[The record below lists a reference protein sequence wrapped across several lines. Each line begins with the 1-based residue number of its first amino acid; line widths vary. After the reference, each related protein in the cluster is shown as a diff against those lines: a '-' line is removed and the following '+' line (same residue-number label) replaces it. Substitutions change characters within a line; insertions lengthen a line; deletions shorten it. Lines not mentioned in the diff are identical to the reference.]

1 MNWSIPTSVVGT
13 VKHKTYSNIL
23 YCRFYKG
30 IHLDG
35 LGLLLCNQSG
45 LRVLG
50 KEKDLYQEMDGH
62 DLPLQRDKNNLFVT
76 LALLLLF
83 EYCVHLRKHK
93 NLEESPCLKVMSL
106 LVHFNAC
113 TLCLG
118 VCKDI
123 LSE

>member
-1 MNWSIPTSVVGT
+1 MNWSIPPSVVGT

-30 IHLDG
+30 IQLDG
-35 LGLLLCNQSG
+35 VGLLLCNQFG
-45 LRVLG
+45 LSVLG
-50 KEKDLYQEMDGH
+50 RDKDPYQEMDGH
-62 DLPLQRDKNNLFVT
+62 DLLLQRDENNFFVI

-83 EYCVHLRKHK
+83 EYCVHLHKHK
-93 NLEESPCLKVMSL
+93 NLEKSSCLKGMSI
-106 LVHFNAC
+106 LVHFTAC
-113 TLCLG
+113 ALGLG